1 MTMPRPV
8 IYNKRRKKR
17 YRVFHAE
24 KIKEEGCLLK
34 HYLGIE
40 LGSTRIKAVAIDE
53 AFAPVSSGD
62 YTWKSSFENG
72 VWTYHLEDAWTG
84 LKAAIAGV
92 NDRESI
98 SAMGI
103 SGMMHG
109 LLAFDSDWKLIT
121 PFRTWQNTMTAEAA
135 EKLTAAFDFNIP
147 QRWSVAHL
155 YQAVLKKEPFVPEIA
170 HITTLA
176 GYIHFMLTGVNAVG
190 VGEASGMF
198 PINSGTNNYDE
209 EMLRRFE
216 ALTADQ
222 PWKIREVLPK
232 VLVAGQDAGRLTWQG
247 AALLD
252 GLLPAGIPFAPAEGD
267 AGTGMAATN
276 AVAPRTGNVS
286 AGTSIFS
293 MVVLEKPLK
302 KVYPEIDL
310 VTTPTGRAVAMVHC
324 NNCTSDMNAWVGIFR
339 ETAELFGAKVDTGTL
354 YTKLYEKSLEGDADC
369 GGVTTYNY
377 LAGEGVTHLDEGRP
391 MVIRRPDSAFTL
403 ANFLRSQ
410 LYATMATLKIGM
422 DILAEEGVA
431 IDSLTGHGGL
441 FKTPVVGQRYMAAAC
456 GASVTCMETAGE
468 GGPYGM
474 ALLAAYMD
482 HREESLEAFLS
493 REVFASTNSVTLKPE
508 KADVEGFNRYLAVFK
523 AGLAVEK
530 TAVET
535 IR

>member
-1 MTMPRPV
+1 M
-8 IYNKRRKKR
+8 
-17 YRVFHAE
+17 
-24 KIKEEGCLLK
+24 K

-53 AFAPVSSGD
+53 TFAPVSSGD

-72 VWTYHLEDAWTG
+72 VWTYPLEDAWTG
-84 LKAAIAGV
+84 LKAAIAGIK
-92 NDRESI
+92 DRDGI
-98 SAMGI
+98 AVMGI
-103 SGMMHG
+103 SAMMHG
-109 LLAFDSDWKLIT
+109 LLAFDRDWKLLT

-135 EKLTAAFDFNIP
+135 EKLTACFGFNIP

-155 YQAVLKKEPFVPEIA
+155 YQAVLNGEPFVPEIA

-190 VGEASGMF
+190 IGEASGMF
-198 PINSGTNNYDE
+198 PIDSETLTYDE
-209 EMLRRFE
+209 EMLRKFE

-222 PWKIREVLPK
+222 PWNIREVLPG
-232 VLVAGQDAGRLTWQG
+232 VLLAGQDAGKLTEQG

-252 GLLPAGIPFAPAEGD
+252 GLLPVGIPFAPAEGD
-267 AGTGMAATN
+267 AGTGMTATN

-310 VTTPTGRAVAMVHC
+310 VTTPTGKAVAMVHC
-324 NNCTSDMNAWVGIFR
+324 NNCTSDMNAWAGILR
-339 ETAELFGAKVDTGTL
+339 ETAELFGGEVDTGTL
-354 YTKLYEKSLEGDADC
+354 YTKLYQKSLEGDPDC
-369 GGVTTYNY
+369 GGIITYTY
-377 LAGEGVTHLDEGRP
+377 LAGEGVTHLDGGRP
-391 MVIRRPDSAFTL
+391 MVVRRPDSRFTL

-422 DILAEEGVA
+422 DILVEEGVA

-441 FKTPVVGQRYMAAAC
+441 FKTPVVGQKYMAAAC

-482 HREESLEAFLS
+482 SREESLEEFLS
-493 REVFASTNSVTLKPE
+493 RDVFASAKSTTLHPE
-508 KADVEGFNRYLAVFK
+508 QADMEGFNRYLAAFK
-523 AGLAVEK
+523 AGLAAEK
-530 TAVET
+530 AALET
-535 IR
+535 I

>member
-1 MTMPRPV
+1 M
-8 IYNKRRKKR
+8 
-17 YRVFHAE
+17 
-24 KIKEEGCLLK
+24 K

-40 LGSTRIKAVAIDE
+40 LGSTRIKAAAIDE
-53 AFAPVSSGD
+53 TFAPVSSGD

-72 VWTYHLEDAWTG
+72 VWTYPLEDAWTG
-84 LKAAIAGV
+84 LKAAIAGIK
-92 NDRESI
+92 DRDGI
-98 SAMGI
+98 AVMGI
-103 SGMMHG
+103 SAMMHG
-109 LLAFDSDWKLIT
+109 LLAFDRDWKLLT

-135 EKLTAAFDFNIP
+135 EKLTACFGFNIP

-155 YQAVLKKEPFVPEIA
+155 YQAVLNGEPFVPEIA

-176 GYIHFMLTGVNAVG
+176 GYIHYMLTGVNAVG
-190 VGEASGMF
+190 IGEASGMF
-198 PINSGTNNYDE
+198 PIDSETLTYDE
-209 EMLRRFE
+209 EMLRKFE

-222 PWKIREVLPK
+222 PWNIRQVLPG
-232 VLVAGQDAGRLTWQG
+232 VLVAGQDAGKLTEQG

-267 AGTGMAATN
+267 AGTGMTATN

-310 VTTPTGRAVAMVHC
+310 VTTPTGKAVAMVHC
-324 NNCTSDMNAWVGIFR
+324 NNCTSDMNAWAGILR
-339 ETAELFGAKVDTGTL
+339 ETAELFGGEFDTGTL
-354 YTKLYEKSLEGDADC
+354 YTKLYQKSLEGDPDC
-369 GGVTTYNY
+369 GGIITYNY
-377 LAGEGVTHLDEGRP
+377 LAGEGVTHLDGGRP
-391 MVIRRPDSAFTL
+391 MVVRRPDSRFTL

-422 DILAEEGVA
+422 DILVEEGVA

-441 FKTPVVGQRYMAAAC
+441 FKTPVVGQKYMAAAC

-482 HREESLEAFLS
+482 RREESLEEFLS
-493 REVFASTNSVTLKPE
+493 RDVFASAKSTTLHPE
-508 KADVEGFNRYLAVFK
+508 QADMEGFNRYLAAFK
-523 AGLAVEK
+523 AGLAAEK
-530 TAVET
+530 AALET
-535 IR
+535 I